1 MVTLTHIG
9 PLDRK
14 LLRDLWRMRGQVLAV
29 AMVALCGVATFVTMR
44 GSYEA
49 LLTSQHAYYERYRFA
64 DVFAS
69 VRRAPMAI
77 LPQVRAIPGVNEAD
91 GRVVFD
97 ASLDVPG
104 LEEPASGRL
113 VSLAPA
119 GESGL
124 NRVYLREGRLPVAA
138 ERNAVLVSV
147 AFSEANGLH
156 AGDTLGAIINGRRE
170 QLRIVGIAMSP
181 EYLNEIKGDGFP
193 DNRRFGVL
201 WMDRDALAGALA
213 MRDGINYVSVT
224 LAPHASE
231 KQVIERL
238 DQLLAPYGALGAYGR
253 ADQISHNFLSSELA
267 QSRVTATVLPAIF
280 LAVAAFLVHNV
291 LSRLTAL
298 QRAQIGLLKSLG

>member
-1 MVTLTHIG
+1 MVTLPH
-9 PLDRK
+9 PSALDRK

-49 LLTSQHAYYERYRFA
+49 LVTSQQAYYERYRFA

-69 VRRAPMAI
+69 VRRAPLSI
-77 LPQVRAIPGVNEAD
+77 LERVRAIPGVNEAD

-104 LEEPASGRL
+104 LDEPASGRL
-113 VSLAPA
+113 VSLAPP

-124 NRVYLREGRLPVAA
+124 NRVFLRDGRMPGAA

-170 QLRIVGIAMSP
+170 RLRIVGIAMSP
-181 EYLNEIKGDGFP
+181 EYLNEIKGDSFP

-213 MRDGINYVSVT
+213 MRDGINDITVS
-224 LAPHASE
+224 
-231 KQVIERL
+231 
-238 DQLLAPYGALGAYGR
+238 R
-253 ADQISHNFLSSELA
+253 ANFM
-267 QSRVTATVLPAIF
+267 
-280 LAVAAFLVHNV
+280 
-291 LSRLTAL
+291 
-298 QRAQIGLLKSLG
+298 